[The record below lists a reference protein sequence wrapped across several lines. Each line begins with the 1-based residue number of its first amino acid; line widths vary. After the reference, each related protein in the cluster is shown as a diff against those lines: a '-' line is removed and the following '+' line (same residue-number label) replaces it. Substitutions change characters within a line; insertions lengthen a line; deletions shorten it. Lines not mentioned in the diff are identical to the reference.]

1 MNYSYIWARELNK
14 LPPTAV
20 KVNRFILQRLKSTFL
35 KSTGYAGLI
44 LIVIACLF
52 TACNKNNV
60 KIVPGKY
67 DPNAVPPTGNTTT
80 NTGGTTTNPD
90 SSSNA
95 LPALFSLPSDV
106 AIDAGGNLYVADYGN
121 NMIRKITPD
130 GIVSALA
137 GNGSN
142 GFQNGTG
149 TQATFNGPTG
159 IAVDA
164 AGNVYVADFHNN
176 LIRKVTPAGVVST
189 LAGTVTNPADSTVA
203 TQVSVFSG
211 PSGVAVDASGNV
223 YVADS
228 GNNEIKMVAPDGT
241 VNTLAGNANPGSNDG
256 TGAAASFYNPTGVA
270 LDAAGNLYVA
280 DFLNNLIRKI
290 APGGVVTTIAGNA
303 SIGSSDGSG
312 AAASFY
318 FPNSLAVD
326 ASGNVFVTDD
336 FNNLIRKISPSG
348 QVTTIA
354 GTGLAGSLNGIS
366 TAASFND
373 PDGIAVDA
381 SGNLYIADADNNLIR
396 KITPAGV
403 VTTLAGVAPAVTA
416 VHAAR
421 NYYHSGIMLHKIAR
435 AKMVKAQTSPRLFR

>member
-1 MNYSYIWARELNK
+1 MSQGVNK
-14 LPPTAV
+14 LPTIAV
-20 KVNRFILQRLKSTFL
+20 EVNKFIPQHLKSPFF
-35 KSTGYAGLI
+35 KSAGYAGLI
-44 LIVIACLF
+44 LVVCACLF
-52 TACNKNNV
+52 TACNKNDV
-60 KIVPGKY
+60 KIIPGKY
-67 DPNAVPPTGNTTT
+67 DPNAVPPTGNTSTS
-80 NTGGTTTNPD
+80 TGGTTANPD

-95 LPALFSLPSDV
+95 LPALFSSPSDV

-149 TQATFNGPTG
+149 TQATFNGPAGVT
-159 IAVDA
+159 VDA

-189 LAGTVTNPADSTVA
+189 LAGTVTNPADSTAA

-211 PSGVAVDASGNV
+211 PTGVAVDASGNV

-228 GNNEIKMVAPDGT
+228 GDNQIKKVTPDGT
-241 VNTLAGNANPGSNDG
+241 VTTLAGNANPGSADG
-256 TGAAASFYNPTGVA
+256 TGTAASFYNPTGVA

-280 DFLNNLIRKI
+280 DFLNNLVRKV
-290 APGGVVTTIAGNA
+290 APGGIVTTIAGNTQ
-303 SIGSSDGSG
+303 IGSADGSG
-312 AAASFY
+312 TAASFY

-326 ASGNVFVTDD
+326 VSGNVFVTDD
-336 FNNLIRKISPSG
+336 FNNLIREISPTG

-354 GTGLAGSLNGIS
+354 GSGSVGSLNGIGI
-366 TAASFND
+366 TASFND

-381 SGNLYIADADNNLIR
+381 SGNLYIADANNNLIR
-396 KITPAGV
+396 KITSAGL

-421 NYYHSGIMLHKIAR
+421 NYYHSGTMLRKIVP
-435 AKMVKAQTSPRLFR
+435 VKVVKPQTSARLFR